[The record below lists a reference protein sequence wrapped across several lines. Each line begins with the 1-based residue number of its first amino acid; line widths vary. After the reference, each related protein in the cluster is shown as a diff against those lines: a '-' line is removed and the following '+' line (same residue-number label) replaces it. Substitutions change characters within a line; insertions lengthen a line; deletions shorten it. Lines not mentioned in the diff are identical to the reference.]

1 MSFSF
6 HKFVKNLASP
16 VVKMNIFSRK
26 LCYKTCYKYSEF
38 IMYFIAFE
46 NIAKLINKK
55 KEKKRIMEVPSCI
68 EFQNVVIDAEEIDKV
83 FLICEDLMAKEMA
96 FSFQEI
102 QVKIIGKYDS
112 EIEINK
118 GSRGIRLPL
127 HLIKI
132 MVSFL
137 TEVDEQMTEERMNAV
152 KNGSQVSKN
161 IIQSFFC
168 KSYKI

>member
-1 MSFSF
+1 
-6 HKFVKNLASP
+6 
-16 VVKMNIFSRK
+16 
-26 LCYKTCYKYSEF
+26 
-38 IMYFIAFE
+38 
-46 NIAKLINKK
+46 
-55 KEKKRIMEVPSCI
+55 MEVPSCI

-161 IIQSFFC
+161 IIQSFL
-168 KSYKI
+168 